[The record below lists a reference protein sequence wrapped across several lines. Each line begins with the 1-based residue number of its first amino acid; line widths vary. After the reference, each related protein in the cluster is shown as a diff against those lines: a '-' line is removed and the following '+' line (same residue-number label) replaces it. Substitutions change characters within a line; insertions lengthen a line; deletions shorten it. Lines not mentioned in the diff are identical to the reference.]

1 MQKVNCTRGWMRWPR
16 KFSQCHA
23 GVVTAPNDQ
32 QRVPTRLRP
41 LLLPNPPTSA
51 MLCVHAHHTY
61 FAAMPIT
68 PSQLETLIEEVELE
82 DPIDFADL
90 PFDESALRALVAER
104 LCNMTAG
111 MTDFS
116 DEEKILSLMAVA
128 AKLLLENLVL
138 NVQLLRRDGHSQDD
152 GAALLQRLRDG
163 K

>member
-1 MQKVNCTRGWMRWPR
+1 
-16 KFSQCHA
+16 
-23 GVVTAPNDQ
+23 
-32 QRVPTRLRP
+32 
-41 LLLPNPPTSA
+41 
-51 MLCVHAHHTY
+51 
-61 FAAMPIT
+61 MPIT

>member
-1 MQKVNCTRGWMRWPR
+1 
-16 KFSQCHA
+16 
-23 GVVTAPNDQ
+23 
-32 QRVPTRLRP
+32 
-41 LLLPNPPTSA
+41 
-51 MLCVHAHHTY
+51 
-61 FAAMPIT
+61 MPIT
-68 PSQLETLIEEVELE
+68 PAQLETLIEEVELE

-90 PFDESALRALVAER
+90 PFEESALRALVAER

-152 GAALLQRLRDG
+152 GAALLQRLRGG